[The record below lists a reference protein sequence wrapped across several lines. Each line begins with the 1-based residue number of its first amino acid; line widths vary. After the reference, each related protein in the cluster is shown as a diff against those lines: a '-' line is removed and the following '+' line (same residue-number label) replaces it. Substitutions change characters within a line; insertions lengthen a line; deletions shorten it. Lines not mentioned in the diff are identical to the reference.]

1 MAIHEI
7 FIISSQLSTCFLVSQ
22 NIVRQPM
29 DVDGRPIDGRSMAR
43 PINRQV
49 AALFQIENGHEN
61 ATRLCA
67 LQKKTKRAAMR
78 EGADTRRCNE
88 EALLSGH

>member
-1 MAIHEI
+1 
-7 FIISSQLSTCFLVSQ
+7 
-22 NIVRQPM
+22 M

-61 ATRLCA
+61 ATRLSA

-78 EGADTRRCNE
+78 E
-88 EALLSGH
+88 